1 MQFFKNSA
9 AFGLV
14 FPRARWAQIRFYI
27 SDQKLLQEVSVYT
40 DFKPFL
46 SFCRRSYKNLT
57 AGLYFWKGSLDPR
70 TYDDK
75 FDADSIDYG
84 DDGGGGDQ

>member
-1 MQFFKNSA
+1 M
-9 AFGLV
+9 
-14 FPRARWAQIRFYI
+14 
-27 SDQKLLQEVSVYT
+27 YT

-84 DDGGGGDQ
+84 DDGGGGGDQ

>member
-1 MQFFKNSA
+1 MCIQTLS
-9 AFGLV
+9 L
-14 FPRARWAQIRFYI
+14 
-27 SDQKLLQEVSVYT
+27 
-40 DFKPFL
+40 FL
-46 SFCRRSYKNLT
+46 SFCRRSYENLT

-84 DDGGGGDQ
+84 DDGGGGGDQ